1 MQSGGKGAGRTG
13 RAGGSRRKARAEG
26 RGLSAPCSRRG
37 LHGPRA
43 CRGHEGLGSAHPLR
57 PPVALPV
64 APPAAAP
71 GLRCVPG
78 AGSYLGA
85 PGSQLQLWSR
95 AGDQSL
101 RRLWLLL
108 PGPSLPRPRG
118 AGVAEPEKARREE
131 EEEEEG
137 EAGAGGG
144 GGGAE
149 RAYGVWH
156 RQSSAS
162 PGFALLRR
170 TPSPHSSTRTPRSP
184 LPVPPNP
191 GTLPALRSAPT
202 ARTDPPPPQ
211 RVARWTLA

>member
-131 EEEEEG
+131 EEEEG
-137 EAGAGGG
+137 E
-144 GGGAE
+144 E
-149 RAYGVWH
+149 RREPTASGT
-156 RQSSAS
+156 AS
-162 PGFALLRR
+162 PLLVQASLSCVVL
-170 TPSPHSSTRTPRSP
+170 PPHTLPPEPRGAPFLCPLTRVHYQPCGLLPPPAQTPRP
-184 LPVPPNP
+184 RNVLLD
-191 GTLPALRSAPT
+191 GRS
-202 ARTDPPPPQ
+202 
-211 RVARWTLA
+211 LNI